1 MLTAGLDVVLV
12 ERDAAAAEA
21 ARGRVAAALEAAVRR
36 GLPEAG
42 RAAALARFRT
52 TLAMADLA
60 GADLVIEAV
69 FEDLEVKQAVFR
81 DLDRVCKPGAV
92 LASNTSYLDIGR
104 IAAATARP
112 GDVLGLHFFSP
123 ANIMRLVEVVVAPQS
138 AADAVATGFAL
149 ARRAGKV
156 AVRAGVC
163 DGFIGNRIL
172 AQCSRA
178 AQAMVLHG
186 AAPQAVDA
194 ALVAFGYPMGPFA
207 VADLAG
213 LDIGWAGRRRRL
225 AERQGD
231 DPRYPAAWLDRLC
244 EAGRFGQKTGRGIY
258 RYPDGARRGEPDPG
272 AEAVIAAARAEAGL
286 QPRDFTADEIV
297 ARYMGAMV
305 NEAARVLEE
314 GIAERPLDIDVVQML
329 GYGHPRWRGGPMFWA
344 DTVGLARV
352 LDDIRRF
359 TADDPSIWTP
369 APLILDLVARG
380 AGFGVLNRPG
390 GAAPG

>member
-1 MLTAGLDVVLV
+1 
-12 ERDAAAAEA
+12 
-21 ARGRVAAALEAAVRR
+21 
-36 GLPEAG
+36 
-42 RAAALARFRT
+42 
-52 TLAMADLA
+52 
-60 GADLVIEAV
+60 
-69 FEDLEVKQAVFR
+69 
-81 DLDRVCKPGAV
+81 
-92 LASNTSYLDIGR
+92 
-104 IAAATARP
+104 
-112 GDVLGLHFFSP
+112 
-123 ANIMRLVEVVVAPQS
+123 
-138 AADAVATGFAL
+138 
-149 ARRAGKV
+149 
-156 AVRAGVC
+156 
-163 DGFIGNRIL
+163 
-172 AQCSRA
+172 
-178 AQAMVLHG
+178 
-186 AAPQAVDA
+186 
-194 ALVAFGYPMGPFA
+194 
-207 VADLAG
+207 
-213 LDIGWAGRRRRL
+213 
-225 AERQGD
+225 
-231 DPRYPAAWLDRLC
+231 LC

-258 RYPDGARRGEPDPG
+258 RYPDGARRGEPDPE

-380 AGFGVLNRPG
+380 AGFGVLNQPG